1 MSESVE
7 SSSSGDSSTSAD
19 TPQGPLSVLLQMVLK
34 SAQAEAEQSSATPP
48 EAFTIPLR
56 VSFYSWDLAIANEQD
71 ISTYSQVSK
80 RTPVQMYPQRSQEE
94 LKLCGIKDPT
104 TASDSEVI
112 ISRDFFIFLLGHAD
126 GDRIA
131 PFLNNRHYRFQFVD
145 DNWFRISP
153 ELYNMEVS
161 TIMDQHIRATIRH
174 SILEEA
180 TKASTASRPSTED
193 STPKSTSTRSTQQKN
208 TVTQSRQYLRKT
220 CSHVTFSPKQSSH
233 VWTKEEDVLLENAVK
248 QYGYKHWKEI
258 AQEVGTRNAVQCR
271 QRYFT
276 LHRSHRVGRW
286 SEEENRILLD
296 CVKQN
301 MEIPEIMKC
310 IPRSVKQIKDR
321 LEILSC
327 SHAEW
332 TEQEV
337 NYLFQLVEQ
346 FGFRWSMFTSYFPN
360 RTAGR
365 IKDKYWS
372 ERRKRERKDS
382 S

>member
-1 MSESVE
+1 
-7 SSSSGDSSTSAD
+7 
-19 TPQGPLSVLLQMVLK
+19 
-34 SAQAEAEQSSATPP
+34 
-48 EAFTIPLR
+48 
-56 VSFYSWDLAIANEQD
+56 
-71 ISTYSQVSK
+71 
-80 RTPVQMYPQRSQEE
+80 MYPQRSQEE

-161 TIMDQHIRATIRH
+161 TIMDQHIRASPHQLHLIKLLLFQRAIRH

-220 CSHVTFSPKQSSH
+220 CSNVTFSQKQSSH

-248 QYGYKHWKEI
+248 QY
-258 AQEVGTRNAVQCR
+258 
-271 QRYFT
+271 
-276 LHRSHRVGRW
+276 
-286 SEEENRILLD
+286 
-296 CVKQN
+296 
-301 MEIPEIMKC
+301 
-310 IPRSVKQIKDR
+310 
-321 LEILSC
+321 
-327 SHAEW
+327 
-332 TEQEV
+332 
-337 NYLFQLVEQ
+337 
-346 FGFRWSMFTSYFPN
+346 
-360 RTAGR
+360 
-365 IKDKYWS
+365 
-372 ERRKRERKDS
+372 
-382 S
+382 

>member
-1 MSESVE
+1 
-7 SSSSGDSSTSAD
+7 
-19 TPQGPLSVLLQMVLK
+19 
-34 SAQAEAEQSSATPP
+34 
-48 EAFTIPLR
+48 
-56 VSFYSWDLAIANEQD
+56 
-71 ISTYSQVSK
+71 
-80 RTPVQMYPQRSQEE
+80 MYPQRSQEE

-131 PFLNNRHYRFQFVD
+131 PFLNNHHYRFQFVD

-161 TIMDQHIRATIRH
+161 TIMDQHIRASPHQLHLIKLLLFQRAIRH

-276 LHRSHRVGRW
+276 LHRSHRVVGILRKI
-286 SEEENRILLD
+286 NDRVVGVKRRIESFLT
-296 CVKQN
+296 V
-301 MEIPEIMKC
+301 
-310 IPRSVKQIKDR
+310 
-321 LEILSC
+321 
-327 SHAEW
+327 
-332 TEQEV
+332 
-337 NYLFQLVEQ
+337 
-346 FGFRWSMFTSYFPN
+346 
-360 RTAGR
+360 
-365 IKDKYWS
+365 
-372 ERRKRERKDS
+372 
-382 S
+382 